1 MNYVMDEKDMIIK
14 ELLTSFEESKVPF
27 GFENRVMDKIR
38 KEAIER
44 ESRRETIRNIAI
56 ALLVG
61 IMFLAALFVMNT
73 LFFQSS
79 QIVNFMYSLGNL
91 LEILKSGEALIW
103 ILVGTNLTI
112 LVICERLISKKMK
125 LE

>member
-1 MNYVMDEKDMIIK
+1 MDEKDMIIK

-38 KEAIER
+38 KEALER

-103 ILVGTNLTI
+103 ILVGANLTI